1 MQKLGYSDA
10 KPLPIKIQ
18 TRNLSSYRDAAVIV
32 GDQLKKIYIV
42 GELDILDTPRWYA
55 RLAKKDFTIG
65 LNVTGVSVDDPDGNI
80 VENYSCKSERN
91 YTQYCNAE
99 VDKLL
104 AAQSREIDKE
114 KRRKIVWDIERILV
128 EDAARPIIL
137 HSSAG
142 NCWQPHVKNYKPHD
156 NSQYNFSRFED
167 VWLDK

>member
-10 KPLPIKIQ
+10 KLLPIKIQ
-18 TRNLSSYRDAAVIV
+18 TGTLPTYRDPAVIV
-32 GDQLKKIYIV
+32 ADQLKKIYIT

-55 RLAKKDFTIG
+55 RLAKKDYTIG

-99 VDKLL
+99 VDKRLVAQ
-104 AAQSREIDKE
+104 AAELDKE

-137 HSSAG
+137 HILPV
-142 NCWQPHVKNYKPHD
+142 N
-156 NSQYNFSRFED
+156 
-167 VWLDK
+167 